1 MIEEP
6 NYYEELRRLK
16 KFLFE
21 DDKLKF
27 DTKFIESLKVI
38 INQNLKGGKT
48 NPPNNNYSKSLRLCA
63 TKKNQ
68 NQKLNGDLK
77 GK

>member
-38 INQNLKGGKT
+38 IN
-48 NPPNNNYSKSLRLCA
+48 
-63 TKKNQ
+63 
-68 NQKLNGDLK
+68 
-77 GK
+77 